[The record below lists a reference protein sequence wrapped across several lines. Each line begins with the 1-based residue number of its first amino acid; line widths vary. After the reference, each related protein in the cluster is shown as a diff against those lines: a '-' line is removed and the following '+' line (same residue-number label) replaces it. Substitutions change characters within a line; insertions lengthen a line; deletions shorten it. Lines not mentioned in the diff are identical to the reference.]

1 MMIKV
6 TPEAATQII
15 ESAKQGNSENMAL
28 RIAAKQKD
36 DGSIDYMMGF
46 DDAHYDEDIEVTSEG
61 VKLVTGAAYVQL
73 LNGLTIDYV
82 EIEPGQFNFIFL
94 NPNDPSYQA
103 PSDEE
108 NPTEHHL

>member
-1 MMIKV
+1 MINV
-6 TPEAATQII
+6 TPEAAKQIS
-15 ESAKQGNSENMAL
+15 ESAKQGQSDGLAL

-61 VKLVTGAAYVQL
+61 VKLVTGATYVQL
-73 LNGLTIDYV
+73 LNGMTIDYV

-94 NPNDPSYQA
+94 NPNDPNYQPPA
-103 PSDEE
+103 EE
-108 NPTEHHL
+108 DNPKEHHL

>member
-1 MMIKV
+1 MITV
-6 TPEAATQII
+6 TPEAAKQIT
-15 ESAKQGNSENMAL
+15 EAAKQGQTEGFAL
-28 RIAAKQKD
+28 RLAAQRKKD
-36 DGSIDYMMGF
+36 NTIEYMMGF
-46 DDAHYDEDIEVTSEG
+46 DDAHLDEDIQIDSEG
-61 VKLVTGAAYVQL
+61 VKLVTTAGNVEL

-103 PSDEE
+103 PSEDE